1 MNPETAERRHR
12 LVALTFRERQHVPAQ
27 STAQTTTER
36 MEVLGKALA
45 HVARLTYVAQ
55 LMTSPQKWPSTD
67 NVWSGIEA
75 QAYQRVVA

>member
-1 MNPETAERRHR
+1 
-12 LVALTFRERQHVPAQ
+12 
-27 STAQTTTER
+27 

-45 HVARLTYVAQ
+45 HVARLTSVAQ
-55 LMTSPQKWPSTD
+55 LMASPQKWPAD